1 MLCPLLEL
9 VSLVTPKVSYQRQ
22 QNGASKVIIKVFP
35 RGHAICLHAPPP
47 PFDDFA
53 ACRIV
58 PRRKFA
64 LTKCSVIKLSFSP
77 TSLYNNNNNS

>member
-35 RGHAICLHAPPP
+35 RGMPFVYMPLLPHLMILLLVVLFQEGNLHSQN
-47 PFDDFA
+47 
-53 ACRIV
+53 V
-58 PRRKFA
+58 Q
-64 LTKCSVIKLSFSP
+64 L
-77 TSLYNNNNNS
+77 